1 MAQAEVYTRSWSWSR
16 LQVWRAV
23 VDWLEFLLQLITQ
36 ILRGTPSF
44 AHLLLSY
51 LRLPISSHFLGSNSN
66 SSSSSSSFTPLP
78 LVELEL
84 EVSSQ
89 EEESSVSV
97 DDTQNDAVDDDHRI
111 EKLTVVLDMDETLVC
126 AYEKSSLPAS
136 IHAQAMEA
144 GLKWFEIQC
153 VSSDKSSEGKQKIN
167 YVTVFERPGL
177 QEFLDQISKFA
188 DLVLFTAGLEGY
200 ARPLVDKIDVENR
213 FSLRLYRPST
223 VSTEYREHV
232 KDLSCLS
239 KDLSRIVIVD
249 NNPFSFLK
257 QPLNGIPCIPFSA
270 GQPYD
275 DQLLEVLLPLLQHLS
290 MQKDVRPVLY
300 EQFHMPEWFQMQGIP
315 VCGLTE

>member
-66 SSSSSSSFTPLP
+66 SSSSSSFTPLP

-111 EKLTVVLDMDETLVC
+111 EKLTVRYC
-126 AYEKSSLPAS
+126 
-136 IHAQAMEA
+136 
-144 GLKWFEIQC
+144 
-153 VSSDKSSEGKQKIN
+153 
-167 YVTVFERPGL
+167 
-177 QEFLDQISKFA
+177 
-188 DLVLFTAGLEGY
+188 
-200 ARPLVDKIDVENR
+200 
-213 FSLRLYRPST
+213 
-223 VSTEYREHV
+223 
-232 KDLSCLS
+232 
-239 KDLSRIVIVD
+239 IVYI
-249 NNPFSFLK
+249 L
-257 QPLNGIPCIPFSA
+257 
-270 GQPYD
+270 
-275 DQLLEVLLPLLQHLS
+275 
-290 MQKDVRPVLY
+290 
-300 EQFHMPEWFQMQGIP
+300 
-315 VCGLTE
+315 